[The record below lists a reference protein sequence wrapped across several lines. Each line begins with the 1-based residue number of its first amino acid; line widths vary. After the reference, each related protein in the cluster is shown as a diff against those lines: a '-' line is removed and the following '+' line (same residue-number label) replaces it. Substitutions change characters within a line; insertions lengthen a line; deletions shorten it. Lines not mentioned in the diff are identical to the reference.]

1 MQQLRSRGSSLFGSQ
16 LKRKALNSWT
26 AIQDTYF
33 STVVLLFIFF
43 FFFPD
48 IFERHKVVFTIGTS
62 VASVATAW
70 AGYSLRHLHDSKV
83 DQRLEGIENAMKKN
97 YHLEHAEFK
106 KLVDPG
112 HSSVAAC
119 IATAGTAFVIGV
131 LSCIPNEIGSLL
143 IERISSNEQSL
154 KNLGV
159 RYGFGWRGGR
169 WHANKKFRKEQM
181 KLSGQIKPR
190 RWQLL
195 GRIKPRGW
203 QFQFLKKRSPRSIA
217 PENAVKTSEKMA
229 L

>member
-33 STVVLLFIFF
+33 STM
-43 FFFPD
+43 D

-62 VASVATAW
+62 VASVCYSL
-70 AGYSLRHLHDSKV
+70 AGYSLRHLRDSKV

-119 IATAGTAFVIGV
+119 IATAGTAFVIG
-131 LSCIPNEIGSLL
+131 
-143 IERISSNEQSL
+143 
-154 KNLGV
+154 
-159 RYGFGWRGGR
+159 YGFGWRGGR